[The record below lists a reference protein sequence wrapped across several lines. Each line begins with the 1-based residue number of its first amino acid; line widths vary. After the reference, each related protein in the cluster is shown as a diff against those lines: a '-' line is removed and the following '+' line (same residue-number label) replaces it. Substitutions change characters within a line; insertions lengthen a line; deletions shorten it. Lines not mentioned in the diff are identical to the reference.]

1 MSVQMIIELNNPA
14 SARTVVE
21 ALEIYKRRLRAGIER
36 TREKLITFED
46 RYRVDTSY
54 FLRAMTA
61 EDLEGGD
68 LEYVEWVGEARFLE
82 SLKEELVEL
91 DDARY
96 QLP

>member
-1 MSVQMIIELNNPA
+1 MSVQMIMELNNPA

-68 LEYVEWVGEARFLE
+68 LEYVEWVGEARLLE